1 MGKKQSCMSME
12 VTIIQNL
19 HSPSFTEVREAEART
34 RALRKR
40 ARSWTRRLPP
50 NGAFGPAGP
59 HDCRP
64 LALCTQLFLGLLGVG
79 RCLGGGLGAPGH
91 AWTSWLCLGSC
102 EAQAH
107 LYLGAALPS
116 RKWGPRLRLDD
127 RVGGSTGARG
137 QRKTDPCRFLTQ
149 RGRRSH
155 NLQCRG
161 EFSLSATPVTFPDGV
176 MSTWF
181 FRLWNPAVQTPVRER
196 STSCGLDQLSPP
208 LPPASLPPLWPP
220 TVRPTSVPVRPT
232 SRAVTTESYVC
243 LPRLCLPPRRSQ
255 ELGK

>member
-1 MGKKQSCMSME
+1 M
-12 VTIIQNL
+12 
-19 HSPSFTEVREAEART
+19 EART

-91 AWTSWLCLGSC
+91 AWTSWPCLGSC

-149 RGRRSH
+149 CGRRSH

-208 LPPASLPPLWPP
+208 PPPASLPPLWPP

-255 ELGK
+255 DSGK